1 MREREREK
9 RTASKG
15 GSLGQRRVA
24 SLSFSATLLP
34 ILSLVHPLSF
44 PVELSLSPVPIS
56 FSFTAGKNTWPCLAA
71 HTPTRADVIAR
82 ALHRLRYVALRR
94 RLRFKLHDDPRRI
107 LVIARSNFSLGKL
120 NGGMIHECRS
130 SVYRHAIVWNRR

>member
-1 MREREREK
+1 MKERERERNAQQAREGHWV
-9 RTASKG
+9 RDA
-15 GSLGQRRVA
+15 LHA

-44 PVELSLSPVPIS
+44 PDLSLSPVPIS

-94 RLRFKLHDDPRRI
+94 RLRFKLHDDPPRI
-107 LVIARSNFSLGKL
+107 LVIARSNFSFGKL
-120 NGGMIHECRS
+120 NGGMIHE
-130 SVYRHAIVWNRR
+130 